1 MRFAAALRYDIKF
14 QIRHG
19 FYTAYGLITLFYVGA
34 LLNLPAGIR
43 PITAVAC
50 IFSDTSVLG
59 FFFIGGILM
68 LERRQGTLHSLFVT
82 PIRLTEYLWAK
93 TLSLTLLATVV
104 SVILLLIS
112 GNPASKNLWIIPG
125 IILSAVLF
133 ILFGIA
139 VAVRSHTLNGY
150 FYLGIAYSI
159 VFMLPLL
166 EFFHILPFPLLRLLP
181 TWGILRLVQSTYSA
195 LSFPEMASALG
206 LLIVWCGL
214 GYWWAV
220 RWFHRYVILQTGA
233 AQ

>member
-1 MRFAAALRYDIKF
+1 MRFVAALRYDVKF

-19 FYTAYGLITLFYVGA
+19 FYAAYGLITLFYIGV
-34 LLNLPAGIR
+34 LLNLPPGIR

-82 PIRLTEYLWAK
+82 PIRLPEYLWAK

-104 SVILLLIS
+104 SVLLLLIS
-112 GNPASKNLWIIPG
+112 GNPAARNLWIIPG
-125 IILSAVLF
+125 IIFSAVLY

-150 FYLGIAYSI
+150 FYRGIAYSV

-166 EFFHILPFPLLRLLP
+166 DFFHILPFAPLRLLP
-181 TWGILRLVQSTYSA
+181 TWGILRLVESTYA
-195 LSFPEMASALG
+195 DLTFPEMAKALA
-206 LLIVWCGL
+206 LLVVWCGL

-220 RWFHRYVILQTGA
+220 RWFRRYVIQQAGGA
-233 AQ
+233 